1 MVMMYEYDGDSDNEG
16 GNVCISGELTW
27 HRLGF
32 SGDLGDDRAGSPWQ
46 WGLLQVGKLLLN
58 EWTVL
63 ECQH

>member
-32 SGDLGDDRAGSPWQ
+32 YGDLGDDRAGSPWQ
-46 WGLLQVGKLLLN
+46 WGLLQV
-58 EWTVL
+58 
-63 ECQH
+63 